1 MNFSSYSAA
10 QICTI
15 LGARVWSGTLRA
27 GTHVEALNV
36 DDDDFSEAVVVG
48 LYPLP
53 GKQGTLPEMAD
64 VRWTAAPPS
73 AASLKKLG
81 KGDLQTKLLMR
92 GLDDSGAK
100 PVLIARLCSAPPMES
115 RVPLE
120 FVRRPSGG
128 KSVGGGVGGA
138 GQKGGAGG
146 VGTGSTGSGR
156 NKSTIGKTRKAPGSN
171 GGRTSTEGEETG
183 GRGENACGGGSSA
196 SEASE
201 ELEDTD
207 TFAAILAPMAVEL
220 CARKIAARSGDL
232 RTALDIC
239 RRAVMVRWW
248 FCSEGWELGCVC
260 VCVCVW

>member
-27 GTHVEALNV
+27 GTHVEALNI

-81 KGDLQTKLLMR
+81 KADLQTRLLMR

-100 PVLIARLCSAPPMES
+100 PVLIARLSSAPPVES

-120 FVRRPSGG
+120 FVRRPSIRPSEG

-146 VGTGSTGSGR
+146 AGTGSGR
-156 NKSTIGKTRKAPGSN
+156 KKSTIGKTRKAPGSN
-171 GGRTSTEGEETG
+171 GGRTNTEGGETRG
-183 GRGENACGGGSSA
+183 GGENACGGSEA

-201 ELEDTD
+201 ELEDMD
-207 TFAAILAPMAVEL
+207 TFSAILAPMAVEL

-248 FCSEGWELGCVC
+248 GLFGGLGVTVC
-260 VCVCVW
+260 VCMCVW